1 MPRRIKGGC
10 WSGAENVCIS
20 TTSAHLLISYLILD
34 RCANRSRAGW
44 TPTDGGS
51 RHETWS
57 LVEADGERKILFEAH
72 EVGKAGVSQTVE
84 QRFLALREALRGPQ
98 DVTREI
104 WLGLE
109 D

>member
-1 MPRRIKGGC
+1 M
-10 WSGAENVCIS
+10 
-20 TTSAHLLISYLILD
+20 
-34 RCANRSRAGW
+34 
-44 TPTDGGS
+44 
-51 RHETWS
+51 
-57 LVEADGERKILFEAH
+57 EADGERKILFEAH